1 MKMLHE
7 NELIN
12 IEEDMILQPGHLIRS
27 FTLHNRIN
35 GLKAVVINVGATVSS
50 VKLDFGKDE
59 IIRSHRDN
67 NDDHEWQSHVLG
79 LDTLLLNVTHSN
91 NSTLMY
97 QLTSDDELV
106 MIGKFRGQQ
115 HLDLAM
121 PFFYNLNPDSPTIEG
136 HYVHVR
142 CASED
147 PGSDRFPTLSVIGEE
162 PYDFAGSDPVRID
175 YSDDFA
181 RGKDI
186 VYCATGDISTLIIVT
201 LSYGSRTVEA
211 TLKSNSQANNTSNNI
226 NCRVRLRIRK
236 YGISIMPSFMT
247 EFKMTYKFFW

>member
-50 VKLDFGKDE
+50 IKLDFGKDE

-121 PFFYNLNPDSPTIEG
+121 PFFYNLVSLLAFFFAYLIFQKLKKRFFHNLNSIDIDLNISSQFS
-136 HYVHVR
+136 
-142 CASED
+142 SE
-147 PGSDRFPTLSVIGEE
+147 
-162 PYDFAGSDPVRID
+162 
-175 YSDDFA
+175 
-181 RGKDI
+181 
-186 VYCATGDISTLIIVT
+186 
-201 LSYGSRTVEA
+201 SR
-211 TLKSNSQANNTSNNI
+211 
-226 NCRVRLRIRK
+226 
-236 YGISIMPSFMT
+236 
-247 EFKMTYKFFW
+247 